1 MLLNGL
7 WLRSARRPIC
17 WDSFVLEKPC
27 AASNPVVLLDLGS
40 FGRLAR
46 LVVAQVANTSL
57 DTSGTWSTL
66 YAIGLSKSVL
76 ICQAEVVRQAPIQ
89 SEVLPGRMSYAVV
102 GAKGH
107 ESASR
112 IHKSKL

>member
-1 MLLNGL
+1 M
-7 WLRSARRPIC
+7 
-17 WDSFVLEKPC
+17 LEKRV
-27 AASNPVVLLDLGS
+27 AASNLVVVLDLG
-40 FGRLAR
+40 FGNLAR

-66 YAIGLSKSVL
+66 YAIGMSQSVL

>member
-1 MLLNGL
+1 M
-7 WLRSARRPIC
+7 
-17 WDSFVLEKPC
+17 LEKPV
-27 AASNPVVLLDLGS
+27 AASEPMVVLDLGC
-40 FGRLAR
+40 FGNLAR
-46 LVVAQVANTSL
+46 LVVAQVGNTSL
-57 DTSGTWSTL
+57 DTSGTWSIL
-66 YAIGLSKSVL
+66 YAIGMSQSVL

-89 SEVLPGRMSYAVV
+89 SEVLPSRMSYAVV